1 MNVTNQATAHALE
14 RNKIPA
20 LDRAMAVFAELEQR
34 PEGMRIRD
42 LVTALDLP
50 RTTVYR
56 ILNSLELHQMVRRD
70 AAGTYTLGPRLLTLA
85 SRVVSE
91 NTHADL
97 RALAQQHLHRLAQ
110 STGQSAKLSVID
122 GDNALVIAT
131 ATGVPGLSLSVA
143 PGQRIPL
150 HAGAAGK
157 VLMAYL
163 PAATLDAMLAGGL
176 ASYTAHTIAEEAAL
190 RAECAQIRARGWAE
204 DLGEF
209 TPNIEA
215 YAAPVTDH
223 SGTTL
228 AALSCPFLSGIDAGQ
243 RDGFRNAVITTA
255 GAISADLPPPRM

>member
-1 MNVTNQATAHALE
+1 MSAPNQATLHALE

-20 LDRAMAVFAELEQR
+20 IDRAMSVFAELEQR

-42 LVTALDLP
+42 LVDALGLP
-50 RTTVYR
+50 RTTIYR

-70 AAGTYTLGPRLLTLA
+70 AAGIYTLGPRLLTLA

-97 RALAQQHLHRLAQ
+97 RALAQPHLHRLAQ
-110 STGQSAKLSVID
+110 ATGQSAKLSVVN

-131 ATGVPGLSLSVA
+131 ATGVPGISLSVA

-157 VLMAYL
+157 VLMAHM
-163 PAATLDAMLAGGL
+163 DAGELNKALVSGL
-176 ASYTAHTIAEEAAL
+176 ASYTSHTIADPAQL
-190 RAECAQIRARGWAE
+190 RAECAQIKARGWAE

-209 TPNIEA
+209 TANIEA
-215 YAAPVTDH
+215 YAAAVTDH
-223 SGTTL
+223 RGTTL
-228 AALSCPFLSGIDAGQ
+228 AALSCPFLSGSDSGQ
-243 RDGFRNAVITTA
+243 REQIRNAVITTA
-255 GAISADLPPPRM
+255 GAISADLPLPRL